1 MATARK
7 RTWDRVEVRDHATGK
22 TRATPVDAFGTV
34 AVVVEVCDALAIE
47 FFDGMRVLDGGESCR
62 RAGSLF
68 ALWRELLHWGKV
80 VSDGHGN
87 VPTRLGI
94 ACRQRDVR

>member
-47 FFDGMRVLDGGESCR
+47 FFDGMRVLDGG
-62 RAGSLF
+62 G
-68 ALWRELLHWGKV
+68 ELSAIGKSV
-80 VSDGHGN
+80 
-87 VPTRLGI
+87 RLV
-94 ACRQRDVR
+94 A